1 MFSVS
6 NSFSLEYVRHI
17 TFPDCHTLPFLL
29 PSFFPF
35 FTRSML
41 FPWNS
46 PFVLF
51 SFPYN
56 SSSLFLFL
64 PSFFTSLPSSFFPS
78 IFPSFLPC
86 FLALSLLSSFLAFF
100 FISSLPGLLASFLPS
115 VLAPFFLAVS
125 LLSSFLTLFLLTLFL
140 LSYHSSLLSSHLL
153 SVAIPPFN

>member
-78 IFPSFLPC
+78 IFPSLLSCSISPFFLPC
-86 FLALSLLSSFLAFF
+86 FLLYFLPPWLACFLSSVRLSSFLPCR
-100 FISSLPGLLASFLPS
+100 IS
-115 VLAPFFLAVS
+115 PFFLPYPLPPNS
-125 LLSSFLTLFLLTLFL
+125 IPSFISFFPVIF
-140 LSYHSSLLSSHLL
+140 SFIICRY
-153 SVAIPPFN
+153 PPF